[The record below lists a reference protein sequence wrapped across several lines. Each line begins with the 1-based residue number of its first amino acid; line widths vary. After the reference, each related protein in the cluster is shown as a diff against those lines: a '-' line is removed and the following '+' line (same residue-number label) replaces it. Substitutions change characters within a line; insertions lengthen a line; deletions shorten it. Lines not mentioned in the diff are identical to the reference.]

1 MNNKIEIIEEYVT
14 KYQLQNRRLE
24 KWISAQ
30 EHAMDERVSA
40 ICHDFI
46 QVIDAFDKAEE
57 TIHDR
62 RYDESKL
69 STEAIKRLLQA
80 KSKLIEVLGNYGVE
94 RISFGDEHPDPER
107 ATVLGFEPN
116 DSQPEGSVT
125 KIVHD
130 GFQRRGQILRKADV
144 IVASRPE

>member
-30 EHAMDERVSA
+30 EQAMDDRVGA
-40 ICHDFI
+40 ICQDFI
-46 QVIDAFDKAEE
+46 QVVDAFDKAEE
-57 TIHDR
+57 TIHER
-62 RYDESKL
+62 GYDQSKL

-94 RISFGDEHPDPER
+94 ILTFGEGRPDSER
-107 ATVLGFEPN
+107 ATVVGKEAT
-116 DSQPEGSVT
+116 DSQPEGTVT
-125 KIVHD
+125 AIVHD

-144 IVASRPE
+144 IVASQPE